1 MTIETPENNAPEIV
15 QPAPLSIE
23 DVEAMLAEQFPLA
36 APVEPFAG
44 DDTATWHYWSDIDTA
59 ERGVPT
65 EWVLERLRNRR
76 DALLAAC
83 DWRVVPDAPW
93 DTAPWIAY
101 RQALR
106 DLPDVTTDPRA
117 VVWPVQP

>member
-1 MTIETPENNAPEIV
+1 MTIETPEIEQPE
-15 QPAPLSIE
+15 PLSIE
-23 DVEAMLAEQFPLA
+23 DIEAMLTEQFPLA

-65 EWVLERLRNRR
+65 EWVLERLRNHR
-76 DALLAAC
+76 DALLAEC
-83 DWRVVPDAPW
+83 DFRVVADAPW
-93 DTAPWIAY
+93 DRAPWIAY

-106 DLPDVTTDPRA
+106 DLPTATTDPRA